1 MNLPKSWNEIT
12 VSQYVEL
19 KTINIVKFD
28 SIFLQSIEVLSILT
42 NEPPEEFEELDA
54 EELIDLMQ
62 KVSFIQ
68 RDPPN
73 KPKELLKGQRLVP
86 FIGISLGEFIDL
98 EHYTTNLA
106 ENFTTILA
114 ILYKRWKTD
123 KWGNVQFEPY
133 TYDLK
138 ARTNVFEELPIS
150 EVYGAVNN
158 YIEFANDFKQ
168 RYENLFNPHIE
179 EDTTEMDDED
189 LKAEAEEKV
198 FNKWSWEKLLFDL
211 ANEDITK
218 INAVTD
224 LPLVFVFN
232 MISMV
237 EELNLNK

>member
-1 MNLPKSWNEIT
+1 MDLAE
-12 VSQYVEL
+12 
-19 KTINIVKFD
+19 FD

-42 NEPPEEFEELDA
+42 NEPPDEFEDLDP

-62 KVSFIQ
+62 QVSFIQ

-73 KPKELLKGQRLVP
+73 KPKELLNGLKLGSFVN
-86 FIGISLGEFIDL
+86 ISLGEFIDL

-114 ILYKRWKTD
+114 ILYKRWTID
-123 KWGNVQFEPY
+123 EWGNVKFEPY

-138 ARTNVFEELPIS
+138 VRTNVFEDLSIS
-150 EVYGAVNN
+150 EVYGAVHN
-158 YIEFANDFKQ
+158 YITFANDFKQ
-168 RYENLFNPHIE
+168 RYENLFNPHIDE
-179 EDTTEMDDED
+179 EPTEMDEDD

-218 INAVTD
+218 INSVTE

-232 MISMV
+232 MLSMV